1 MINRIV
7 INYRRQISILLI
19 WTLLVVLYLLNYDL
33 KELLIIQFFIL
44 IISIINSIR
53 KESYFILSL
62 PFFAL
67 LSPIFGIIDFFSLK
81 VVLCDIYIFIYF
93 IYLVCFKP
101 LNQVIIN
108 KNFTNKNIFA
118 LRFLVGLFVVSS
130 SVSLITGITSSIKS
144 FSSLLFFVAIY
155 LSLINIKNANA
166 YLINVINSW
175 FFAMILGGILLFF
188 SYLNG
193 NQLSGF
199 ESNSSVTLETTSLKS
214 IFRASYFYTGFHFV
228 IGVFITFFLIRLLVI
243 KDNILKNIFISTC
256 LFFLFLLLF
265 LMLNKTAIMASFI
278 SVLIL
283 VAYYSIRL
291 KTISVISN
299 LFIFIIFSAI
309 AFTYI
314 NANFFTF
321 HYDTSL
327 LFDEGFSTDSFAIRV
342 SVYSNALIN
351 FFKDPIVFLFG
362 LGPTALE
369 TGTSGVVDIF
379 KTDSSGLVQG
389 TVDST
394 YVSYLVEMGVF
405 SFIIIIYL
413 LVAILDRILKL
424 KIDSTNKTASITSLF
439 ISSSIIYFLIS
450 FFTQS
455 LGYSKISWLFFII
468 SFYVLNSSENSRL
481 SQDDLVGIKENSI

>member
-1 MINRIV
+1 
-7 INYRRQISILLI
+7 
-19 WTLLVVLYLLNYDL
+19 
-33 KELLIIQFFIL
+33 
-44 IISIINSIR
+44 
-53 KESYFILSL
+53 
-62 PFFAL
+62 
-67 LSPIFGIIDFFSLK
+67 
-81 VVLCDIYIFIYF
+81 
-93 IYLVCFKP
+93 
-101 LNQVIIN
+101 
-108 KNFTNKNIFA
+108 
-118 LRFLVGLFVVSS
+118 
-130 SVSLITGITSSIKS
+130 
-144 FSSLLFFVAIY
+144 
-155 LSLINIKNANA
+155 
-166 YLINVINSW
+166 
-175 FFAMILGGILLFF
+175 
-188 SYLNG
+188 
-193 NQLSGF
+193 
-199 ESNSSVTLETTSLKS
+199 
-214 IFRASYFYTGFHFV
+214 
-228 IGVFITFFLIRLLVI
+228 
-243 KDNILKNIFISTC
+243 
-256 LFFLFLLLF
+256 
-265 LMLNKTAIMASFI
+265 MLNKTAIMASFI